1 MGDHGPG
8 EERARRLEATVEA
21 LRRRV
26 EGLGA
31 EVLYRE
37 PAEGEWSAMATLAH
51 VAEVLPYWAR
61 QAREVAARDRNGQP
75 FGRTHEDPDR
85 IAAVERHAH
94 DRLDEVLPRLSA
106 GLREATATLRAIPPE
121 GWARTARH
129 ARRGEMTVEQAVDG
143 FLVAHVEEHAEQ
155 IEATLRALGSAAT

>member
-1 MGDHGPG
+1 MSDRGPG
-8 EERARRLEATVEA
+8 EERARRLETAVEG

-26 EGLGA
+26 ECLGA

-37 PAEGEWSAMATLAH
+37 PAEGEWSAMAALAH
-51 VAEVLPYWAR
+51 VAEILPYWSR
-61 QAREVAARDRNGQP
+61 QAREVAARDRDNQP

-85 IAAVERHAH
+85 IAAVEQHAH
-94 DRLDEVLPRLSA
+94 DRLDEVLPRLAA
-106 GLREATATLRAIPPE
+106 GLEEAAATLRAIPPE

-143 FLVAHVEEHAEQ
+143 FLVAHVEEHVQQ
-155 IEATLRALGSAAT
+155 IEATLRALGSAGA